1 MNEMLDDTF
10 RGIQRDVF
18 YAIRDVSDL
27 GQIDS
32 LVHEAVQ
39 MTQRPDEVTKAEW
52 NAFVHDL
59 PVAVNMALL
68 EVGQDRRSDAVAL
81 AMNRCLR
88 PILARL

>member
-1 MNEMLDDTF
+1 MLDDTF

-39 MTQRPDEVTKAEW
+39 MTQRPDEITRAEW
-52 NAFVHDL
+52 NGFVHDL
-59 PVAVNMALL
+59 PVAVNLALL
-68 EVGQDRRSDAVAL
+68 EVGHDKRAEAVSL
-81 AMNRCLR
+81 AMNRCLL
-88 PILARL
+88 PFVAKY